1 MLAVIAVLFLSGAV
15 WATYV
20 YQVPKFTTHEW
31 IHDRETGI
39 AVGQHTPPGS
49 LIIVVDNQMGGPPE
63 GIMTPP
69 NVFYFS
75 DRRGWY
81 VALSWLN
88 ADLVERRR
96 RSGAQFL
103 VITANTISLLN
114 GEYASARDSLTSR
127 YPVVF
132 NNEAGVMYDLRS
144 N

>member
-1 MLAVIAVLFLSGAV
+1 
-15 WATYV
+15 
-20 YQVPKFTTHEW
+20 
-31 IHDRETGI
+31 
-39 AVGQHTPPGS
+39 
-49 LIIVVDNQMGGPPE
+49 
-63 GIMTPP
+63 MTPP

-127 YPVVF
+127 YPIVF